1 MVLFGRGGLMD
12 KKMRLFL
19 AALFIAYVALILHET
34 LLSRPPI
41 FSGAYELN
49 LFASYHRAMRAPS
62 HLARIEVRNL
72 ILNVAM
78 FVPMGILLPV
88 VFPRLAK
95 FYITLP
101 IALAA
106 TIAIETAQFITHRG
120 VFATEDI
127 LHNFVGAT
135 IGFLL
140 FKGLFPL
147 CSSLFIP
154 DNDDKILPKKQDD
167 VE

>member
-1 MVLFGRGGLMD
+1 MHKYL
-12 KKMRLFL
+12 RLFL
-19 AALFIAYVALILHET
+19 AVLFAAYIYLVLHET

-41 FSGAYELN
+41 FSGAYEFN
-49 LFASYHRAMRAPS
+49 PFASYRRAMRAPS

-78 FVPMGILLPV
+78 FVPMGILLPA
-88 VFPRLAK
+88 VFSRLAK

-106 TIAIETAQFITHRG
+106 TIAIETAQFVTHRG

-127 LHNFVGAT
+127 LHNFAGAI

-147 CSSLFIP
+147 CAPLFILN
-154 DNDDKILPKKQDD
+154 DDDKILPEKQDD